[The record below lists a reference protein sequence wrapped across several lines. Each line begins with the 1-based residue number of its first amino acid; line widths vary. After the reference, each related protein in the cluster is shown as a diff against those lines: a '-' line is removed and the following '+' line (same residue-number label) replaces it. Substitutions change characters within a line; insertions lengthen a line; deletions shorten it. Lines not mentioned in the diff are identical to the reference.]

1 MLSSAATSAIAQGV
15 VLIYALTAIAFGAAG
30 FALTGRL
37 FPRASSTDLLLLHAA
52 SLVWFTE
59 GVYALYPFV
68 QIESVAMRL
77 RCWNTVSLAKL
88 VAAAFLLFRAGELL
102 SLARFIAAMEILYA
116 LAVLLASYGLR
127 EDRRSVPRPHE
138 HSRLLVFAQGS
149 HAATAGPFGIAI
161 ALFPAVVAGA
171 MTGVDVAEPSVAFDA
186 ALALGALESTMTV
199 AYALSAIYSQSE
211 TSRHFSR
218 CSVVS
223 RLLAAAALVGAY
235 FAGVGHAKALG
246 GVGPGIVS
254 ALMTAV
260 ALYRSTRSDDNNS
273 KLH

>member
-1 MLSSAATSAIAQGV
+1 MTSFATTLAQFIV
-15 VLIYALTAIAFGAAG
+15 FCYSLTAICCGAAC
-30 FALTGRL
+30 FVLTARF
-37 FPRASSTDLLLLHAA
+37 FPSASSTDLLLLHAA

-59 GVYALYPFV
+59 GLYAAYPFV
-68 QIESVAMRL
+68 QIDSVAMRL
-77 RCWNTVSLAKL
+77 RFWNTVSLAKL
-88 VAAAFLLFRAGELL
+88 IAAAFLLFRAGELL
-102 SLARFIAAMEILYA
+102 NLARFIAAFEILYA
-116 LAVLLASYGLR
+116 VAVISASWGLR
-127 EDRRSVPRPHE
+127 DDRRPARPPTF
-138 HSRLLVFAQGS
+138 SRLLVFAQGS
-149 HAATAGPFGIAI
+149 HAATAGPFGVAI
-161 ALFPAVVAGA
+161 TLFPAVVAGA

-223 RLLAAAALVGAY
+223 RLFAAVALIGAY
-235 FAGVGHAKALG
+235 LAGVGHAKALG

-260 ALYRSTRSDDNNS
+260 ALHRSSRSSDDS
-273 KLH
+273 KSL